1 MSALEEV
8 ATKFDLLPPS
18 FFSPHQSTSLDLAT
32 VLTVLYSTTDIVVS
46 YPATDDIVVSCSLWS
61 VTIVEPMS
69 FAAAAATL
77 QPNGLRND
85 TTPPLVSTLFYPM
98 TNLLRIEPCGLKE
111 R

>member
-1 MSALEEV
+1 M
-8 ATKFDLLPPS
+8 FRD
-18 FFSPHQSTSLDLAT
+18 QAT